1 MEKPRELP
9 IPPPALAVEG
19 GFEVVRVWV
28 ANRAP
33 HVSLATE
40 VWKDPA
46 AWGILLADLARHVA
60 RAYEQTEG
68 RDQQDVLTRIHAG
81 LLAELTKS
89 TSKVTGKV
97 QDDES

>member
-1 MEKPRELP
+1 MMEKARELP
-9 IPPPALAVEG
+9 IPAKALAAEG

-33 HVSLATE
+33 HVSLATG

-60 RAYEQTEG
+60 RAYEQTQQL
-68 RDQQDVLTRIHAG
+68 DQQQVLERIRAG
-81 LLAELTKS
+81 LVAELTVPTDKP
-89 TSKVTGKV
+89 TGRV
-97 QDDES
+97 ED